1 MVFSSLILPKAVQ
14 AAEVEATV
22 TNVEVSGGGNTFRI
36 AFDWQM
42 PAGSMPGDYLEIV
55 ISPEL
60 EVNWQSELEL
70 RDPNTGDVVAVSEF
84 NNNIWRTTL
93 TEYAESHDNIRG
105 GLVLDV
111 SLREQLTEG
120 EEKEVSLDVLS
131 ETIILTFTGPGPLP
145 GMLINKWSGYSDA
158 STQSKNLKLQ
168 SYNYEFANIFP
179 VDGQIF
185 AHWFVEINDLR
196 YNEERTTLSNIV
208 LVDTMQKV
216 SGYTPTI
223 ERANPDT
230 MVGVDLSQFILEG
243 ATYGHSLRLQNSVPM
258 VYMLFITQYLE
269 ITSIVSQERIIPIPS
284 STIILLTL

>member
-1 MVFSSLILPKAVQ
+1 MVVSSLILPKAVQ

-42 PAGSMPGDYLEIV
+42 PAGSMPGDYFEIV

-70 RDPNTGDVVAVSEF
+70 RDPNTGDVVAISEF

-93 TEYAESHDNIRG
+93 NEYAESHDNIRG

-168 SYNYEFANIFP
+168 SYNYEFANIVP

-185 AHWFVEINDLR
+185 AHWFVGIDMS
-196 YNEERTTLSNIV
+196 YRT
-208 LVDTMQKV
+208 
-216 SGYTPTI
+216 
-223 ERANPDT
+223 R
-230 MVGVDLSQFILEG
+230 
-243 ATYGHSLRLQNSVPM
+243 
-258 VYMLFITQYLE
+258 
-269 ITSIVSQERIIPIPS
+269 
-284 STIILLTL
+284 

>member
-42 PAGSMPGDYLEIV
+42 PAGSMPGDYFEIV

-60 EVNWQSELEL
+60 EVSWQSELEL
-70 RDPNTGDVVAVSEF
+70 RDPNTVDVVAVSEF

-168 SYNYEFANIFP
+168 SYNYEFTIIVP

-269 ITSIVSQERIIPIPS
+269 ITSIVSQVRIIPIPS

>member
-1 MVFSSLILPKAVQ
+1 MVVSSLILPKAVQ

-42 PAGSMPGDYLEIV
+42 PAGSMPGDYFEIV

-84 NNNIWRTTL
+84 NHNIWRTTL

-131 ETIILTFTGPGPLP
+131 ETIILTFTGPLP

-168 SYNYEFANIFP
+168 SYNYEFANIVP

-269 ITSIVSQERIIPIPS
+269 ITLIISQERIIPIPS
-284 STIILLTL
+284 STIILLIL

>member
-42 PAGSMPGDYLEIV
+42 PAGSMPGDYFEIV

-60 EVNWQSELEL
+60 EVSWQSELEL
-70 RDPNTGDVVAVSEF
+70 RDPNTVDVVAVSEF

-208 LVDTMQKV
+208 LVDAMQKV

-269 ITSIVSQERIIPIPS
+269 ITSIVSQVRIIPIPS
-284 STIILLTL
+284 STIILLIL